1 MASINLKIC
10 IFDQSHVILLHHSHI
25 AYSNK
30 ADDKTQT
37 GQEDA
42 KDLEE
47 FCHSTVT
54 DSINPKNYAA

>member
-1 MASINLKIC
+1 MAINLNIC
-10 IFDQSHVILLHHSHI
+10 IFDQAQVILLYHSHI
-25 AYSNK
+25 AYSNE
-30 ADDKTQT
+30 ADGKTQT

>member
-1 MASINLKIC
+1 M
-10 IFDQSHVILLHHSHI
+10 HVILLYHSHI
-25 AYSNK
+25 AYSNE
-30 ADDKTQT
+30 ADGKTQT

>member
-1 MASINLKIC
+1 MH
-10 IFDQSHVILLHHSHI
+10 FWPDQPHVILLYHFQI
-25 AYSNK
+25 AYIDE

-37 GQEDA
+37 GQKDA

>member
-1 MASINLKIC
+1 MAIKLKIC
-10 IFDQSHVILLHHSHI
+10 IFDKTNPNILLSHFNI
-25 AYSNK
+25 AYINE
-30 ADDKTQT
+30 ADGKTQT

>member
-1 MASINLKIC
+1 MAIKLKIC
-10 IFDQSHVILLHHSHI
+10 IFDQPHVILLYHSHI
-25 AYSNK
+25 FSYINE
-30 ADDKTQT
+30 ADGKTQT
-37 GQEDA
+37 GQENA

>member
-1 MASINLKIC
+1 MAIKLKIC
-10 IFDQSHVILLHHSHI
+10 IFDQPHDILLYHSNI
-25 AYSNK
+25 AYINE
-30 ADDKTQT
+30 ADGKTQT

-47 FCHSTVT
+47 FCHSTIT